1 MNTIINGDLELK
13 WIGTDPHGGD
23 LYRLL
28 KPLRVQFA
36 GFVDITIPGHPDNG
50 YVTNGA
56 SIPRWL
62 WRVAGHPMT
71 GQYQLPATVHDFFCT
86 EADRMNWFGLR
97 NIGDAV
103 FRELL
108 RESKVPEWKC
118 RAMYAAV
125 RLAGWWSFLGGKR

>member
-13 WIGTDPHGGD
+13 WIGTDPREGD

-28 KPLRVQFA
+28 KTLHVQI
-36 GFVDITIPGHPDNG
+36 GGVVDIAIPGHPDNG
-50 YVTNGA
+50 YVTKGA

-62 WRVAGHPMT
+62 WLVAGHPMR
-71 GQYQLPATVHDFFCT
+71 GQYQLAATVHDYFCT
-86 EADRMNWFGLR
+86 EAKRHNSLGLR

-108 RESKVPEWKC
+108 RISDVPEWKC

-125 RLAGWWSFLGGKR
+125 RAAGWWSFLGGR